1 MNAPVLFLTLAGL
14 FFAGLLADML
24 GRRTRLPRVTLLLAL
39 GVLVGRSGFDLLPQA
54 VDGWYDF
61 LSITALTM
69 VAFLLGGTL
78 TRSNLARHGRIILSV
93 SVSIVLLTW
102 ASVWGG
108 LLLIGV
114 DPVLAVLL
122 GAIATATAPAAT
134 LDVLRQTGV
143 RNTFTETLEGI
154 VAIDDAWGLIVFSLA
169 LALAGMIQGA
179 ETTEAV
185 LHAAWE
191 MGGAV
196 LLGCAIGLP
205 AAYLTGRVSEGD
217 PLRTEALGI
226 VFLTAGASMLAGVS
240 FLIAGMMAGALIVNL
255 ARHHDRAFHEI
266 EHFQWPFM
274 LLFFVLAGASLEL
287 THLSSLGLTGL
298 AYVILRIVSRIV
310 GARIGAGIAGAN
322 PTEAKYFGVAL
333 LPQAGVAVGM
343 ALIAAETFPSIGQAV
358 LTLTIATTIAFEI
371 LGPFATMWAVR
382 QVEQKRH
389 SHSA

>member
-24 GRRTRLPRVTLLLAL
+24 GRRMRLPRVTLLLAL

>member
-24 GRRTRLPRVTLLLAL
+24 GRRMRLPRVTLLLAL

-322 PTEAKYFGVAL
+322 PTEAKYFGFAL